1 MNFIHLLIL
10 LISIVKSIS
19 IIFLWLDL
27 PPLFG
32 FILYSSESNI
42 PYSVF
47 LQLIYSHS
55 SRMNSTVSHPDIFL
69 KLKLSRND
77 LFFFSSIK
85 SWNGSR
91 GTGNTKTICLW
102 YSIYKYTYIYIYLAI
117 ILDWHGQSRYVC
129 TYIFAMNTENNEEFV
144 NIDTSL
150 YLEWSNPI
158 LLIVKTNSWRTNIS
172 TVNAISNI

>member
-1 MNFIHLLIL
+1 MALEARAIL
-10 LISIVKSIS
+10 KQFVYDTA
-19 IIFLWLDL
+19 F
-27 PPLFG
+27 
-32 FILYSSESNI
+32 
-42 PYSVF
+42 
-47 LQLIYSHS
+47 
-55 SRMNSTVSHPDIFL
+55 T
-69 KLKLSRND
+69 
-77 LFFFSSIK
+77 
-85 SWNGSR
+85 
-91 GTGNTKTICLW
+91 NTH
-102 YSIYKYTYIYIYLAI
+102 IYIYLDI